1 MDAIRNGSAG
11 HQNVMQVTF
20 PEAPKVVRAWLV
32 AGGLC
37 LLCAILTAVSLYTAA
52 QAQAE
57 ARTNRLQLEKAKEA
71 MARKYDRMEDYQ
83 RTMFMLVPDL
93 RKMVEAEQAKQ
104 HQEKR

>member
-20 PEAPKVVRAWLV
+20 PEAPKVVRVWLV

-37 LLCAILTAVSLYTAA
+37 LLCAVLTAVSLIIAA
-52 QAQAE
+52 QAQAD
-57 ARTNRLQLEKAKEA
+57 ARTNRVQLDLAKEA